1 MAQELAAM
9 TLGSFKELPGLVALL
24 CDHGLDT
31 STAEEKAALFSEA
44 ADVLIAAGSP
54 ADTPAKGFFV
64 PGRIE
69 VMGKHTDYAGGRSLL
84 AAISKAFCVVTVDR
98 EDAKCRFFST
108 APGADEVTLPMSPDL
123 EPRQGGHWT
132 NYPGTALRRLSA
144 NFPGL
149 LGVDVSI
156 ACDIPPASGM
166 STSSAIIC
174 AVFLAVN
181 ARNNLRERPEFKAN
195 ISSEEELWE
204 YLGCNEN
211 GQNFKGL
218 VGDKGVGTFGG
229 SEDHTAIMSCKAGAL
244 NMFSY
249 CPTRR
254 EAVVPWPAGHHF
266 VIGVSGQVAEKT
278 GDKMQDYNDAS
289 LLAKEATRVYSESTK
304 AATPFPHLAAVCAA
318 VKNDADVVRSA
329 ITSYFAAEGKAQFT
343 ENQLLVRFT
352 QFFEESEQLVSA
364 VATAIGAQDW
374 GALGQAVA
382 RSQELT
388 TTHLQNQ
395 VDETVFLAKSGVEC
409 GALASSAFGAG
420 FGGSVWALVKSEDMA
435 GFIPKWQEQYTA
447 AFPEAAKTS
456 TFFSMLPGPGAFQLK
471 PAGSSL

>member
-1 MAQELAAM
+1 MEPTPTPA
-9 TLGSFKELPGLVALL
+9 PGLSLSALSGDTPRVVALL
-24 CDHGLDT
+24 QEHGLDVT
-31 STAEEKAALFSEA
+31 TAGEKAALFKEA
-44 ADVLIAAGSP
+44 ADVLIGAGSAP
-54 ADTPAKGFFV
+54 DTAAKAFFV

-84 AAISKAFCVVTVDR
+84 AATSKAFCVVTTER
-98 EDAKCRFFST
+98 EDAQCRFFST
-108 APGADEVTLPMSPDL
+108 APGADEVTLPMSADL

-156 ACDIPPASGM
+156 ACDIPAASGM

-174 AVFLAVN
+174 AVFLAVD
-181 ARNNLRERPEFKAN
+181 ARNDLRSRPEFKAN
-195 ISSEEELWE
+195 ITSEEELWE

-211 GQNFKGL
+211 GQSFKGL

-229 SEDHTAIMSCKAGAL
+229 SEDHTAIMSCGAGAL

-254 EAVVPWPAGHHF
+254 EAVVAWPEGLQF

-289 LLAKEATRVYSESTK
+289 LLAREATRVYSEATK
-304 AATPFPHLAAVCAA
+304 AASPFPHLAAVCES
-318 VKNDADVVRSA
+318 VGNDAAAIRGAISA
-329 ITSYFAAEGKAQFT
+329 HFAAGGGAQFT
-343 ENQLLVRFT
+343 EEQLQVRFT
-352 QFFEESEQLVSA
+352 QFFEESEQLVGA
-364 VATAIGAQDW
+364 VAAALAAQDW
-374 GALGQAVA
+374 AAFASAVA

-388 TTHLQNQ
+388 TTHLQ
-395 VDETVFLAKSGVEC
+395 VS
-409 GALASSAFGAG
+409 
-420 FGGSVWALVKSEDMA
+420 
-435 GFIPKWQEQYTA
+435 
-447 AFPEAAKTS
+447 
-456 TFFSMLPGPGAFQLK
+456 
-471 PAGSSL
+471 